1 MNSKEELEN
10 LIKVTDTAVWCW
22 NIKKSTKKGSRC
34 KVDWKSAFDDLSNAY
49 WKYRDAVF
57 NERNV
62 VVLATI
68 KTPAFDGCW
77 YLDEEI

>member
-1 MNSKEELEN
+1 MIPEDKLAEYKKL
-10 LIKVTDTAVWCW
+10 VGAATPGPW
-22 NIKKSTKKGSRC
+22 N
-34 KVDWKSAFDDLSNAY
+34 AFDDLSNAY

-68 KTPAFDGCW
+68 KTPAFDGCG